1 MKRTFITLFL
11 AQKPT
16 IDLRKTMLFVAACLV
31 SLAASAQVLEVVS
44 MQQLPIAA
52 QADMKVAGVS
62 PAGDYILLTSGS
74 NQGLQR
80 YDMASQSLTT
90 ITDAA
95 GAGFNVQ
102 VSRDGKEI
110 VYRESSFDRNNLRQN
125 KIVRLNLQ
133 KQRQNVV
140 ARNQRDMKHM
150 ATSDN
155 LTTVSINDCLIVLK
169 RNGLTTTLAPN
180 GSHLSYI
187 WPSVSPDGTK
197 LCYYVCGNGCWVSN
211 IDGSNPQY
219 IGHKCRAA
227 QWYDNNTLVAMADE
241 DDGHFTTASAIM
253 AYTLDGKVQK
263 LTSSDMI
270 AMFPYAAEN
279 AIVFSTIE
287 GKVYMLNVK

>member
-1 MKRTFITLFL
+1 MK
-11 AQKPT
+11 
-16 IDLRKTMLFVAACLV
+16 KTMLFVAACLL

-44 MQQLPIAA
+44 MQKLPIPA
-52 QADMKVAGVS
+52 QAEMKVAGVS

-80 YDMASQSLTT
+80 YDLESQSLTT
-90 ITDAA
+90 ISDAA
-95 GAGFNVQ
+95 GAGYNVQ
-102 VSRDGKEI
+102 VSNNGQEV
-110 VYRESSFDRNNLRQN
+110 VYRETSIDRNNLRQN
-125 KIVRLNLQ
+125 KVVRLNMYN
-133 KQRQNVV
+133 QRQNVV
-140 ARNQRDMKHM
+140 ARNQRDMKQM

-155 LTTVSINDCLIVLK
+155 LTTVSIKDRLIVLT

-219 IGHKCRAA
+219 IGHKCQAPK
-227 QWYDNNTLVAMADE
+227 WYDNNTLVAMAAE
-241 DDGHFTTASAIM
+241 DDGHFTTASSIVL
-253 AYTLDGKVQK
+253 YTLDGKQQT
-263 LTSSDMI
+263 LTNDSMI
-270 AMFPYAAEN
+270 AMYPYAAEN

-287 GKVYMLNVK
+287 GETYLLNVK

>member
-1 MKRTFITLFL
+1 
-11 AQKPT
+11 
-16 IDLRKTMLFVAACLV
+16 MLFVAACLM

-62 PAGDYILLTSGS
+62 TEGDYILLTSGS

-102 VSRDGKEI
+102 ISKDGQEV
-110 VYRESSFDRNNLRQN
+110 VYRETVVGKDNLRKHNLVRANLN
-125 KIVRLNLQ
+125 KS
-133 KQRQNVV
+133 KEATF
-140 ARNQRDMKHM
+140 ARGQRDMKRM

-155 LTTVSINDCLIVLK
+155 LTTVSIKDRLIVLT

-187 WPSVSPDGTK
+187 WPIVSPDGSK
-197 LCYYVCGNGCWVSN
+197 LCYYVCGNGCWVAN
-211 IDGSNPQY
+211 IDGSHPQY
-219 IGHKCRAA
+219 IGRDCRAP
-227 QWYDNNTLVAMADE
+227 QWLDNNTIIGMADE
-241 DDGHFTTASAIM
+241 DDGHFTTASKIV
-253 AYTLDGKVQK
+253 AYTLDGKKQV
-263 LTSSDMI
+263 LTNDDMI
-270 AMFPYAAEN
+270 AMYPYASKN

-287 GKVYMLNVK
+287 GDIYMLNVK

>member
-1 MKRTFITLFL
+1 MK
-11 AQKPT
+11 
-16 IDLRKTMLFVAACLV
+16 KTMLFVAACLL

-52 QADMKVAGVS
+52 KAEMKVAGVS
-62 PAGDYILLTSGS
+62 PDGSYLLLTSGS
-74 NQGLQR
+74 NKGLQR
-80 YDMASQSLTT
+80 YDLESQTLTT

-95 GAGFNVQ
+95 GAGYNVQ
-102 VSRDGKEI
+102 VSNNGQEV
-110 VYRESSFDRNNLRQN
+110 VYRETTIDRNNLRQN
-125 KIVRLNLQ
+125 KVVRLNMYN
-133 KQRQNVV
+133 QRQNVV

-155 LTTVSINDCLIVLK
+155 LTTVSIKDRLIVLT

-180 GSHLSYI
+180 GMNESYI

-219 IGHKCRAA
+219 IGHKCQAA
-227 QWYDNNTLVAMADE
+227 KWYDNNTLVAMASE
-241 DDGHFTTASAIM
+241 DDGHFITASAIVL
-253 AYTLDGKVQK
+253 YTLDGKKQT
-263 LTSSDMI
+263 LTNDSMI
-270 AMFPYAAEN
+270 AMYPYAAEN

-287 GKVYMLNVK
+287 GETYLLNVK

>member
-1 MKRTFITLFL
+1 MK
-11 AQKPT
+11 
-16 IDLRKTMLFVAACLV
+16 KTMLFVAACLL
-31 SLAASAQVLEVVS
+31 SLAASAQVLEIVS
-44 MQQLPIAA
+44 MQQLPIPANA
-52 QADMKVAGVS
+52 EMKVAGVS
-62 PAGDYILLTSGS
+62 PAGDYVLLTTDI
-74 NQGLQR
+74 NKGLQR

-90 ITDAA
+90 LTDAA

-102 VSRDGKEI
+102 VSKDGQEV
-110 VYRESSFDRNNLRQN
+110 VYRETTFDRNNLRQN
-125 KIVRLNLQ
+125 KIVRLNMYN
-133 KQRQNVV
+133 QRQNVV
-140 ARNQRDMKHM
+140 ARNQRDMKQM

-155 LTTVSINDCLIVLK
+155 LTTVSINNRLIVLK

-219 IGHKCRAA
+219 IGHACRAA

-241 DDGHFTTASAIM
+241 DDGHFITASAIV
-253 AYTLDGKVQK
+253 AYTLDGKMQK
-263 LTSSDMI
+263 LTNSDMI

-287 GKVYMLNVK
+287 GEVYMLNVK

>member
-1 MKRTFITLFL
+1 MK
-11 AQKPT
+11 
-16 IDLRKTMLFVAACLV
+16 KTMLFVAACLL

-44 MQQLPIAA
+44 MQKLPIPA
-52 QADMKVAGVS
+52 QAEMKVAGVS

-80 YDMASQSLTT
+80 YDLESQSLTT
-90 ITDAA
+90 ISDAA
-95 GAGFNVQ
+95 GAGYNVQ
-102 VSRDGKEI
+102 VSNNGQEV
-110 VYRESSFDRNNLRQN
+110 VYRETSIDRNNLRQN
-125 KIVRLNLQ
+125 KVVRLNMYN
-133 KQRQNVV
+133 QRQNVV

-150 ATSDN
+150 TTSDN
-155 LTTVSINDCLIVLK
+155 LTTVSIKDRLIVLT

-219 IGHKCRAA
+219 IGHKCQAA
-227 QWYDNNTLVAMADE
+227 KWYDNNTLVAMAAE
-241 DDGHFTTASAIM
+241 DDGHFTTASAIVL
-253 AYTLDGKVQK
+253 YTLDGKKQT
-263 LTSSDMI
+263 LTNDSMI
-270 AMFPYAAEN
+270 AMYPYAAEN

-287 GKVYMLNVK
+287 GETYLLNVK